1 MSGTGEGWLGQWI
14 PSKAWGQNYLINGG
28 VIEKIVDLLP
38 VQARPVIE
46 IGSGRGAL
54 TTELL
59 ARGFEVIAIEP
70 HRESAA
76 YLTHRFGAD
85 PHFSLLEEDATTL
98 DLSSL
103 LQAGKTGVIAP
114 GDITSPGVPTPPG
127 VFTPAVIGNLPYCVA
142 ARILFAL
149 IRTARAGSPWVLMFQ
164 REVAQRIV
172 AGPHSRE
179 YGLLSVVAQLAA
191 GCTIC
196 FHVSPGS
203 FSPAPKITSSVV
215 RFEPRPAR
223 NVDWN
228 ALSVWLTR
236 IFSMRRK
243 QMGNIM
249 ASMLSAD
256 RIQALRAAPPFSLQ
270 LRPEQLSPEVHLD
283 LFERCRL

>member
-1 MSGTGEGWLGQWI
+1 
-14 PSKAWGQNYLINGG
+14 
-28 VIEKIVDLLP
+28 VDQVP

-59 ARGFEVIAIEP
+59 ARGFDVLAIEP

-76 YLTHRFGAD
+76 YLMHRFGAD

-98 DLSSL
+98 DYSSL
-103 LQAGKTGVIAP
+103 LREGE
-114 GDITSPGVPTPPG
+114 PGV
-127 VFTPAVIGNLPYCVA
+127 VTPAVIGNLPYCVA

-203 FSPAPKITSSVV
+203 FSPVPKITSSVV
-215 RFEPRPAR
+215 RFEPLPERK
-223 NVDWN
+223 VEWN
-228 ALSVWLTR
+228 ALSNWLTR

-243 QMGNIM
+243 QMGNIL

-256 RIQALRAAPPFSLQ
+256 RLEALRAAPPFSLQ
-270 LRPEQLSPEVHLD
+270 LRPEQLSPEVHLA
-283 LFERCRL
+283 LFERCRA